1 MKLLYIPYS
10 CVFFKDTTGNY
21 AMPAYGNSFWQKY
34 REEFEDVTILGEPS
48 ETKKDLV
55 RIDDKIHLF
64 IIPAN
69 ARPQDFKNDKKVKK
83 ALEEHVKA
91 AEAVLIQPTSR
102 KGMMAIKCCEKYKV
116 PYLIEIT
123 GDIYTILRNS
133 ESCLKRLYAP
143 VLYWQIRF
151 AIKQCKYGLYVTN
164 EYLQKKYPIKG
175 IQCGCT
181 DTNLHYVDEE
191 ILGKRVNRINSRIDS
206 DKLIIGLIGT
216 YSNNRKGIDTAIKA
230 LSVIEKNN
238 IELHILGFGIEE
250 DRKKWK
256 SYAEKFGVENRLC
269 FDKPLNDITDIFE
282 WIDCID
288 LCILPSR
295 SEGLP
300 RCIVEA
306 CSRACPC
313 IVSDVAGNKE
323 LIDERWR
330 HKAGDYKRLSELIID
345 MFSEKDTII
354 NASYNNL
361 VKSKQYTI
369 DKQYEIRHSFFN
381 YFKEY
386 AEEIINS

>member
-10 CVFFKDTTGNY
+10 CVFFQDTTGNY

-34 REEFEDVTILGEPS
+34 REEFEDVTILGEPA

-55 RIDDKIHLF
+55 RLDDKIHLF

-83 ALEEHVKA
+83 ALEEHIKA

-102 KGMMAIKCCEKYKV
+102 KGRMAIRCCEKYRV
-116 PYLIEIT
+116 PYFIEIT

-133 ESCLKRLYAP
+133 ESRLRRLYAP
-143 VLYWQIRF
+143 ILYRQIRSS
-151 AIKQCKYGLYVTN
+151 IKQCKYGLYVTK
-164 EYLQKKYPIKG
+164 EYLQKRYPIQG

-181 DTNLHYVDEE
+181 DTNLRCVDEE
-191 ILGKRVNRINSRIDS
+191 VLRKRVDKINNRADT

-216 YSNNRKGIDTAIKA
+216 YLNNNKGIDTAIQA
-230 LSVIEKNN
+230 LSVIGKGNA
-238 IELHILGFGIEE
+238 ELHILGFGTEE
-250 DRKKWK
+250 DRRKWK
-256 SYAEKFGVENRLC
+256 SYAEKHGVEDRLY
-269 FDKPLNDITDIFE
+269 FDKPLNNTADVFG
-282 WIDCID
+282 WIDGID

-300 RCIVEA
+300 RCIIEA

-323 LIDERWR
+323 LIDEKWR
-330 HKAGDYKRLSELIID
+330 HKAGDFRRLSELITD
-345 MFSEKDTII
+345 MFSEKDKVSDAAHRNFI
-354 NASYNNL
+354 
-361 VKSKQYTI
+361 KSKQYTT
-369 DKQYEIRHSFFN
+369 DKQYEIRHSFFKK
-381 YFKEY
+381 FKEY
-386 AEEIINS
+386 AEEIIKS